1 MHVYLNFFRRGR
13 RPARHKSLDEQV
25 PLLVRL
31 EGYTKA
37 AELTVLGMAIRRN
50 LHALGKVVAT
60 FTVMHAMAAAG
71 ENVHFPRNKE
81 VLQYSK
87 KTKKTKGQELTKKT
101 KGQKHKQKK
110 KHKL

>member
-37 AELTVLGMAIRRN
+37 AELTVLAMAIRRN

-71 ENVHFPRNKE
+71 ENVHFPRNERSPPLFEK
-81 VLQYSK
+81 
-87 KTKKTKGQELTKKT
+87 
-101 KGQKHKQKK
+101 KQKK
-110 KHKL
+110 QKYRN